1 MPNTPLFVPAR
12 TPYDAF
18 LADEKIIRRV
28 DQLAYHRLKGFGH
41 VQRNDAV
48 VFNFPEGGDTVVL
61 DDPTANYYDILRQY
75 QLRYGPDRGREALLQ
90 QHEIITRPVDK
101 RENYIK
107 RAVAL
112 PGDTLQVIHSD
123 VFVNGQPQSRIP
135 NKQYVYFIRTDGTM
149 INPQA
154 LEDMGIAQADIN
166 YDAAER
172 TYIMPLTEDNL
183 ARISKMRNVTDV
195 VKYEAEGVDPN
206 VFPQSPG
213 TYPWNAD
220 NFGPLWI
227 PSKGATVQLTEENL
241 PLYRRII
248 EIYEGNSLEVKNGV
262 IYING
267 KPASKYTFGMDYY
280 FMMGGQP
287 AQLGRLALLGVSFP
301 KTTSWAR
308 HRSCCFRPT
317 RRKNSRRTSGGTA
330 CSHGSNNRRWS
341 NRPSTPSTL
350 WAAKPKLCTRTKG
363 ANSSLTAI
371 RLLARKRLK
380 GGWMRCAN
388 VTTMQRIIA
397 MHGVSARKESFR
409 ANDDWG
415 TFVDRRPADPRTD
428 ALAGSD
434 RRADRGS
441 TLLRRN
447 ETGRTGTDRSLQE
460 IGSAGAR
467 ECRNR
472 TAHGGRTDNDPVQLS
487 GHERCDAHR
496 QGIAAA
502 DYRTTIRQPLR

>member
-1 MPNTPLFVPAR
+1 MNKIKQIWSNKWVKFGTVSVIYLLVFVVWTGNLWLLIGLPFIYDYYISKYLDRWVWSRNRALKQRSKSYKKTMEWVESILFAVIAVTIIRVFLFGMYVIPTSSMEKTLLVGDYLYVSKVAYGPAMPNTPLSFPLVHHTMPFSQTKKSFVEWISWP
-12 TPYDAF
+12 
-18 LADEKIIRRV
+18 
-28 DQLAYHRLKGFGH
+28 YHRLKGFGH

-48 VFNFPEGGDTVVL
+48 VFNFPEGDTVVL

-280 FMMGGQP
+280 FMMGDN
-287 AQLGRLALLGVSFP
+287 
-301 KTTSWAR
+301 R
-308 HRSCCFRPT
+308 HNSADSRFWGFVPEDHIVGKASVVLFST
-317 RRKNSRRTSGGTA
+317 DKEKKFLKNI
-330 CSHGSNNRRWS
+330 RW
-341 NRPSTPSTL
+341 
-350 WAAKPKLCTRTKG
+350 
-363 ANSSLTAI
+363 
-371 RLLARKRLK
+371 
-380 GGWMRCAN
+380 
-388 VTTMQRIIA
+388 
-397 MHGVSARKESFR
+397 
-409 ANDDWG
+409 
-415 TFVDRRPADPRTD
+415 DRMFTW
-428 ALAGSD
+428 
-434 RRADRGS
+434 
-441 TLLRRN
+441 
-447 ETGRTGTDRSLQE
+447 
-460 IGSAGAR
+460 IK
-467 ECRNR
+467 
-472 TAHGGRTDNDPVQLS
+472 
-487 GHERCDAHR
+487 
-496 QGIAAA
+496 
-502 DYRTTIRQPLR
+502 